1 MIYRV
6 GAVTKTMKFLGSTF
20 KTREEVDD
28 YLLRID
34 ESDGLKKYRI
44 EYGGELIET
53 EEGKKNV

>member
-1 MIYRV
+1 V

>member
-6 GAVTKTMKFLGSTF
+6 GVVTKTMQFLGSTF

-28 YLLRID
+28 YLLWID

-44 EYGGELIET
+44 MEDGEIIET
-53 EEGKKNV
+53 EEGKK

>member
-6 GAVTKTMKFLGSTF
+6 GVVTKTMKFLGSTF

-34 ESDGLKKYRI
+34 ETEGLKKYRI
-44 EYGGELIET
+44 MADGEIIET
-53 EEGKKNV
+53 EQGRNT

>member
-6 GAVTKTMKFLGSTF
+6 GVVTKTMKFLGSTF

-34 ESDGLKKYRI
+34 ETEGLKKYRI
-44 EYGGELIET
+44 MADGDIIET
-53 EEGKKNV
+53 EQGRNT

>member
-6 GAVTKTMKFLGSTF
+6 GIVTNTMKFLGSTF

-34 ESDGLKKYRI
+34 EAEGLKKYRI
-44 EYGGELIET
+44 EENLILIET
-53 EEGKKNV
+53 EEGKK